1 MRAFRICCCVLCVPL
16 LGILGCSNNV
26 YTKKGPEVMKGSVTI
41 TNCNA
46 NPDTVQVHRG
56 DDVTWNIDSSDSS
69 SYSIRFKGHTP
80 FSSSTVP
87 PGQSQKAKGEFWCN
101 TFGGIH
107 GDYCVYRYDLVRD
120 GTKTCP
126 DPGVHIV
133 P

>member
-1 MRAFRICCCVLCVPL
+1 MRAFTICCVLCGPL
-16 LGILGCSNNV
+16 LGILGCSNNA

-56 DDVTWNIDSSDSS
+56 DDLTWNIDRLTAVV
-69 SYSIRFKGHTP
+69 IRSVSKGTHLSPRPRFLPGRARKQTEISGATP
-80 FSSSTVP
+80 S
-87 PGQSQKAKGEFWCN
+87 GEC
-101 TFGGIH
+101 TG
-107 GDYCVYRYDLVRD
+107 YCRYRYDLIQD